1 MWAMIAPPTAPER
14 PTTLVGRLLRHRSV
28 QIVIALW
35 VLANVVT
42 VAVARGHLPFDR
54 PAVAGSPFANQLI
67 FANLGLVEVLLIM
80 ALTWYLTRR
89 RQVPDMAARAPD
101 RDRARRETF
110 GLIGYGV
117 LVQIGGALL
126 GTALG
131 WRPISFHLAGTIY
144 GTHAHITRT
153 ETITWAL
160 YNLVLYAV
168 VPYLFF
174 RRRYSNEQL
183 NLRSTDRR
191 NDLLVVVVIL
201 VVESIVEVL
210 TVSSAFFDLT
220 PSQMLI
226 GAPLAFVLY
235 FVGTVLPTMIFIYAI
250 LLPRYL
256 KLTGAAVPAA
266 ILGGVTYTLVH
277 FFDAWLVFGTVSG
290 VLLSMIFLFFQYFG
304 PGLVKS
310 TLTLRTGNAWVH
322 AIAYHAVA
330 PHVLVDGPHVVH
342 VFGVK

>member
-1 MWAMIAPPTAPER
+1 MWTMIAPPTAPER
-14 PTTLVGRLLRHRSV
+14 PGSLVGQLLRHRSV
-28 QIVIALW
+28 QIVIAVWL
-35 VLANVVT
+35 LANVAVVV
-42 VAVARGHLPFDR
+42 VAGGRLPFDR
-54 PAVAGSPFANQLI
+54 PAVADKPFASQLI
-67 FANLGLVEVLLIM
+67 FANLGLVEVLLLI

-89 RQVPDMAARAPD
+89 RQIPDMAARAPG
-101 RDRARRETF
+101 RDLARRETL

-117 LVQIGGALL
+117 LVQAGGALL

-153 ETITWAL
+153 EAITWAL
-160 YNLVLYAV
+160 YNVVLYAV

-183 NLRSTDRR
+183 NLKSTDRR
-191 NDLLVVVVIL
+191 NDLLVIVVIL
-201 VVESIVEVL
+201 VVESLVEIF
-210 TVSSAFFDLT
+210 TVSSAFFDMS

-226 GAPLAFVLY
+226 GGPLAFVLY
-235 FVGTVLPTMIFIYAI
+235 FAGTVLPTMVFIYAI

-256 KLTGAAVPAA
+256 KLTGSAVAAA

-277 FFDAWLVFGTVSG
+277 FLDAWLVYTSASA

-304 PGLVKS
+304 PGVIKS
-310 TLTLRTGNAWVH
+310 VLTLRTGNAWVH
-322 AIAYHAVA
+322 AIAYHSVA
-330 PHVLVDGPHVVH
+330 PHVFVDAPHVVH
-342 VFGVK
+342 VFGVR